1 MSTINLHPGNYRAT
15 YDLLI
20 GEQTSVTCLC
30 ASWCHVCNDFRAIF
44 DATAGWNDQQIFL
57 WIDIEDES
65 GLIDDLDIESFPV
78 LMIEDANGVK
88 FFGPIEPNSST
99 IRMLVDTSVR
109 DRSDESDAIRTK
121 KDYPDGI
128 RQRLASILMPA
139 VQ

>member
-1 MSTINLHPGNYRAT
+1 MTTIYLHPGNYRAT

-20 GEQTSVTCLC
+20 GEKTSVTCLC

-44 DATAGWNDQQIFL
+44 DATAGNSDHQIFL

-65 GLIDDLDIESFPV
+65 SLIDDLDIESFPV
-78 LMIEDANGVK
+78 LMIEAESGVR

-109 DRSDESDAIRTK
+109 DHDEESDAIRTK
-121 KDYPDGI
+121 KDYPDSI
-128 RQRLASILMPA
+128 RQRLASILTPA
-139 VQ
+139 V

>member
-1 MSTINLHPGNYRAT
+1 MASINLHPGNYRAT

-20 GEQTSVTCLC
+20 GETTSVTCLC

-44 DATAGWNDQQIFL
+44 DATAGRSDQHIFL

-65 GLIDDLDIESFPV
+65 SLIDDLDIESFPV
-78 LMIEDANGVK
+78 LMIEAKSGVR

-109 DRSDESDAIRTK
+109 DIDEESDVIRTK
-121 KDYPDGI
+121 KDYPDSI
-128 RQRLASILMPA
+128 RQRLANIVTPA
-139 VQ
+139 A